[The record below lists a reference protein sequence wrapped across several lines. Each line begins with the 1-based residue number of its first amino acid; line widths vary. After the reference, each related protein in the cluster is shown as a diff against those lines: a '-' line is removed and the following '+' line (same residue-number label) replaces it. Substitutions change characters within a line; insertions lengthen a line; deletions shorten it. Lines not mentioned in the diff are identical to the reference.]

1 MLLFYYYQLFIY
13 FFVKLSHGI
22 RSDNGIPIKSLDLGG
37 KQSALWE
44 YESSEW
50 AAIMKV
56 AWVLIDKSGCNAD
69 IRELDIVRLR
79 NDSLIKLV
87 LVSHRFAGK
96 FTS

>member
-1 MLLFYYYQLFIY
+1 MVMQN
-13 FFVKLSHGI
+13 FFLG
-22 RSDNGIPIKSLDLGG
+22 GGGGAGGG
-37 KQSALWE
+37 KQGALWE

-87 LVSHRFAGK
+87 LVSH
-96 FTS
+96 SLQENLYPDS

>member
-1 MLLFYYYQLFIY
+1 MQN
-13 FFVKLSHGI
+13 FFLGGG
-22 RSDNGIPIKSLDLGG
+22 DGG
-37 KQSALWE
+37 KQGALWE

-56 AWVLIDKSGCNAD
+56 AWVLIDKSGFNAD
-69 IRELDIVRLR
+69 TRELDIVRLC

-96 FTS
+96 STSWQLSHLSFNSTNRFFSY